1 MNGRLCTRQE
11 NIEEIER
18 DPHTHTQA
26 KTERGRDNRHKRQ
39 NGSAVRNK
47 GIRRKKKRKAE
58 SAHEPPSPTTS
69 EGDLAKALKV
79 MKSRAVSPLLLLFL
93 RCFLLLRLLPLLI
106 LILILLFLLLVFLF
120 CFSCCCFFFLLEFL
134 IILLYFILLLR
145 LLFLF
150 YLLLLSFLFY
160 LFPSFVSSSS
170 SSPSTSPPP
179 PSNPPLL
186 TSSRSFFSPLHLFS
200 SFLLHLLPIPPL
212 LGVCFAFLFL
222 FFPLS
227 FFQQIY

>member
-1 MNGRLCTRQE
+1 MNVRLYTRQE

-93 RCFLLLRLLPLLI
+93 RCFLLLDLL
-106 LILILLFLLLVFLF
+106 LLFLLLLLILIFLVV
-120 CFSCCCFFFLLEFL
+120 
-134 IILLYFILLLR
+134 
-145 LLFLF
+145 LLFF
-150 YLLLLSFLFY
+150 C
-160 LFPSFVSSSS
+160 
-170 SSPSTSPPP
+170 
-179 PSNPPLL
+179 
-186 TSSRSFFSPLHLFS
+186 S
-200 SFLLHLLPIPPL
+200 SF
-212 LGVCFAFLFL
+212 
-222 FFPLS
+222 
-227 FFQQIY
+227 